1 MKAIQ
6 HLKSVINCEIIT
18 QLITSPRRQRD
29 QAVRIPPKMGSGPK
43 NSQFGNPPRNKAVGL
58 QTHNTFLDTV
68 PP

>member
-18 QLITSPRRQRD
+18 QLITSPRRQRN

-43 NSQFGNPPRNKAVGL
+43 NSQFGNRSA
-58 QTHNTFLDTV
+58 HNTFLGTV